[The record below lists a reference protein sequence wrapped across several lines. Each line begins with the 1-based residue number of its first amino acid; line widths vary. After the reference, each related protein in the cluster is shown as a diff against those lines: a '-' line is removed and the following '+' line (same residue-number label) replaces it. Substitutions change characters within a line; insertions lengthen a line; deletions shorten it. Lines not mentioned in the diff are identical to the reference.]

1 MSLVEAVRSS
11 HIAGLE
17 ALRDK
22 LAVDMEL
29 AEPSVVAQ
37 IAGRLQ
43 AVMTE
48 LEAVRKATPDEGS
61 GLDELARRR
70 AARQSKPERRATP
83 SRQRR

>member
-1 MSLVEAVRSS
+1 MSLLESVRES

-22 LAVDMEL
+22 LAADMEL

-48 LEAVRKATPDEGS
+48 LEAVRKATPTQGS
-61 GLDELARRR
+61 GLDELEQRR
-70 AARQSKPERRATP
+70 AARKSNSERRASSP
-83 SRQRR
+83 RKRG